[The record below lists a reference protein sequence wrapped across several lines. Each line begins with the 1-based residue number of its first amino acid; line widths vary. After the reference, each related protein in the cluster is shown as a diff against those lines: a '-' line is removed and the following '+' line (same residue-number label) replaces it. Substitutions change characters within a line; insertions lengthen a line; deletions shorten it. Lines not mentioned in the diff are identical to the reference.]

1 MFSRLG
7 GKIYFYS
14 LSLDLV
20 LCVRYQAICIL
31 CMCCIFHGGGGEE
44 GGGGGVTLLY
54 KPYSYVPSKGWRFCA
69 VLVRK
74 TGINFAHFG
83 PESAGMVCERT
94 TVLYQRVSRFDY
106 K

>member
-1 MFSRLG
+1 MFSGLG
-7 GKIYFYS
+7 GKIYFDS

-31 CMCCIFHGGGGEE
+31 CMRCIFHGGGG
-44 GGGGGVTLLY
+44 GGGVTPLY
-54 KPYSYVPSKGWRFCA
+54 KPYSYVPSKGWRFCV

-83 PESAGMVCERT
+83 LESAGMVCERT

>member
-1 MFSRLG
+1 MFSGLG
-7 GKIYFYS
+7 GKIYFDS

-31 CMCCIFHGGGGEE
+31 CMCCIFHGGGG
-44 GGGGGVTLLY
+44 GVTPLY

-74 TGINFAHFG
+74 TGISFAHFG
-83 PESAGMVCERT
+83 LESAGMVCERT
-94 TVLYQRVSRFDY
+94 TVLYQRVSRFNY

>member
-7 GKIYFYS
+7 GKIYFDS

-31 CMCCIFHGGGGEE
+31 CMCCIFHGGGG
-44 GGGGGVTLLY
+44 GGGRGVTLLY

-83 PESAGMVCERT
+83 LESAGMVCERT
-94 TVLYQRVSRFDY
+94 TVLYQRVSRFNY

>member
-1 MFSRLG
+1 MFSGLG
-7 GKIYFYS
+7 GKIYFDS

-31 CMCCIFHGGGGEE
+31 CMRCIFHGGGG
-44 GGGGGVTLLY
+44 GGGVTPLE

-83 PESAGMVCERT
+83 LESAGMVCERT
-94 TVLYQRVSRFDY
+94 TVLYQRVSRFNY

>member
-1 MFSRLG
+1 MYVTKQYVSCACAVFS
-7 GKIYFYS
+7 
-14 LSLDLV
+14 
-20 LCVRYQAICIL
+20 
-31 CMCCIFHGGGGEE
+31 MGGG
-44 GGGGGVTLLY
+44 GGGGGVTPLY

-83 PESAGMVCERT
+83 LESAGMVCERT
-94 TVLYQRVSRFDY
+94 TVLYQRVSRFNY